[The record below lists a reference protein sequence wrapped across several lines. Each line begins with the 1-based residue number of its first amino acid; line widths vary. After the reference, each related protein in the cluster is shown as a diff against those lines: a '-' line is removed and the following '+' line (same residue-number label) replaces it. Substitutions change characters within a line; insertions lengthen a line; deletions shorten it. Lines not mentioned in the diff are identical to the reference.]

1 MNLANYNTKS
11 TTYDMMSMTSSRRRL
26 EMDQQL
32 QDNINKYEQAVQL
45 YTELG
50 DTEMVKST
58 EARLEIARS
67 QINGTPHPS
76 HSLCLLL
83 C

>member
-32 QDNINKYEQAVQL
+32 QDNINKFLSPILLTRIKNY
-45 YTELG
+45 
-50 DTEMVKST
+50 
-58 EARLEIARS
+58 ARS
-67 QINGTPHPS
+67 SGQMLLMPYLVILWRTASLSSTLTPS
-76 HSLCLLL
+76 V
-83 C
+83 